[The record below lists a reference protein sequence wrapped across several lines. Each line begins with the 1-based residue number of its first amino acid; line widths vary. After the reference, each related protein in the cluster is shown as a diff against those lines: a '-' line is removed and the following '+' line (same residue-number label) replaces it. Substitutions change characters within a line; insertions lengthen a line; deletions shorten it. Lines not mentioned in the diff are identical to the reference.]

1 MMKTSNFFFDLP
13 EQLIAQTPSQR
24 RSLSR
29 LMVIDR
35 ASGTITHDTVDNL
48 HAYIPAESIFVINNS
63 KVRKA
68 RVYAELEPGRIIE
81 LLFLEDLDRYTWSV
95 MAKKSKRLKPGV
107 ILQLPGGISARVS
120 AVKADGIRELTLS
133 ETLEES
139 FFQAFGHVPLPPYI
153 HREDTFEDE
162 QRYQTIYAEKSG
174 SVAAPTAG
182 LHLTEEILAAL
193 RKKGVTVAPI
203 TLHVGT
209 GTFLPIRTESI
220 ADHSMHYER
229 YEIDSATADLL
240 NRAMG
245 SKHPITAVGT
255 TSVRTLEAS
264 VLKTG
269 KLESGNFRTN
279 LYITPGFRFRC
290 VTHLMTNFHTPG
302 STLLV
307 LVAAFAGYDLIM
319 KAYREAVAHEY
330 RFFSYGDSML
340 II

>member
-1 MMKTSNFFFDLP
+1 MKTSSFFFDLP
-13 EQLIAQTPSQR
+13 EHLIAQTPAQR

-35 ASGTITHDTVDNL
+35 AAETISHDTVDNL
-48 HAYIPAESIFVINNS
+48 HEYIPAESIFVINNS

-68 RVYAELEPGRIIE
+68 RVYAKLESGIEVE
-81 LLFLEDLDRYTWSV
+81 LLFLEDIDRFTWTA
-95 MAKKSKRLKPGV
+95 MAKKSKRLKPGRT
-107 ILQLPGGISARVS
+107 LLLPGGITATVS
-120 AVKADGIRELTLS
+120 AARTDGIRELTLS
-133 ETLEES
+133 EELEES
-139 FFQAFGHVPLPPYI
+139 FFQNYGHVPLPPYI
-153 HREDTFEDE
+153 QRDDTFEDE

-182 LHLTEEILAAL
+182 LHLSEEILDAL
-193 RKKGVTVAPI
+193 RRKGVTIAPI

-209 GTFLPIRTESI
+209 GTFLPIRTEEIS
-220 ADHSMHYER
+220 DHSMHFER
-229 YEIDSATADLL
+229 YEIDSAAESVI
-240 NRAMG
+240 NRAMASG
-245 SKHPITAVGT
+245 QPITAVGT

-264 VLKTG
+264 VLETG
-269 KLESGNFRTN
+269 RLKSGNYRTN
-279 LYITPGFRFRC
+279 LYIKPGFNFRC
-290 VTHLMTNFHTPG
+290 VSHLMTNFHTPG

-319 KAYREAVAHEY
+319 RAYREAVEQQY